1 MTETNQALVLDLA
14 AVRFD
19 DALVLFHKRV
29 DLLLREVLPGK
40 KHMFV

>member
-1 MTETNQALVLDLA
+1 MRA
-14 AVRFD
+14 D
-19 DALVLFHKRV
+19 DTLVLFDKSI